1 MGSSWGCAGV
11 ECDRGGSEAKGSSVD
26 HDKRCLTKFNNR
38 WQLQFTAWRRRPSQ
52 DICANTEII
61 IMTCSPRQGQDVVEQ
76 CSGPWRGA
84 WPGRGNETERGQRQ
98 CPSLV
103 ASRNGMQI
111 ALSGSKSCKGDLMT
125 HLAVLPLSL
134 LYVPAC
140 SLNPTPS
147 TEGCSEFLWF
157 IRAITWQA
165 TWRCHTKIEDV
176 DSVVV
181 RDIWSGEQGK
191 IERTRERE
199 RRCY

>member
-125 HLAVLPLSL
+125 HLAVLPPL
-134 LYVPAC
+134 
-140 SLNPTPS
+140 PT
-147 TEGCSEFLWF
+147 L
-157 IRAITWQA
+157 
-165 TWRCHTKIEDV
+165 
-176 DSVVV
+176 
-181 RDIWSGEQGK
+181 
-191 IERTRERE
+191 RTRLLPQPYAIYRGLQRVFAVQLGNYLAGYLALPHED
-199 RRCY
+199 